1 MVTKLKYVTKSGVI
15 IHAEVNDFAAIIL
28 FRTLSQR
35 KNSPKFN
42 IPKPSYKIRKIDFV
56 CSHLIRKFLKLYLN
70 FKSRNVMQKKVNTFS
85 EDQRRILILFLVG
98 LTIRELAILDGKDER
113 KILAI
118 ILSSVKPSYSE
129 EDCK

>member
-42 IPKPSYKIRKIDFV
+42 IPKPSYKIRKIDFCC
-56 CSHLIRKFLKLYLN
+56 CS
-70 FKSRNVMQKKVNTFS
+70 
-85 EDQRRILILFLVG
+85 
-98 LTIRELAILDGKDER
+98 
-113 KILAI
+113 
-118 ILSSVKPSYSE
+118 SYSFSSWPYNQRA
-129 EDCK
+129 CYS

>member
-85 EDQRRILILFLVG
+85 EDQRRILILVG
-98 LTIRELAILDGKDER
+98 LTIRELAILDGKEER